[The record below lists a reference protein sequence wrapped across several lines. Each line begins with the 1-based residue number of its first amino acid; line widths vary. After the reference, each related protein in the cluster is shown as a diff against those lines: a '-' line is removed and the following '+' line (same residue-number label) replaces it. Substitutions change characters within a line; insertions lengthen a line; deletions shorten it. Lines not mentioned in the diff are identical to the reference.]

1 MHMHVSEIATQLPGT
16 IINGGTGWGW
26 LGKVGKHGVPY
37 SNSLKH
43 SSWNKVRED
52 LLGDKWKLAKHQI
65 LGKLY
70 STSVLGS
77 LGETEPT
84 VVGKL
89 WDAAIMIVFK
99 TEVCNKGAW
108 LCGCGFQ
115 WFVSVFV
122 QSWSDNVSIEKT
134 VLPGVWSLLD
144 GGGYGSPKITY
155 PCLLPLLSK
164 LVGTVD

>member
-1 MHMHVSEIATQLPGT
+1 MIQT
-16 IINGGTGWGW
+16 
-26 LGKVGKHGVPY
+26 KV
-37 SNSLKH
+37 
-43 SSWNKVRED
+43 
-52 LLGDKWKLAKHQI
+52 
-65 LGKLY
+65 KLY

-89 WDAAIMIVFK
+89 WEAAIMIVSK
-99 TEVCNKGAW
+99 TQVCNKGAW

-144 GGGYGSPKITY
+144 CGGYGSAKITY

-164 LVGTVD
+164 LVEKVKYSQLQLHLNSL